1 MNSSPRTAYIL
12 GAGVSGF
19 VTGWKLLERGW
30 NVEIIEREPFYGG
43 MARTWKWN
51 EFLIDVGPHLY
62 HTPDP
67 AVVEFWEREFG
78 DLFVKGDFWC
88 KNVRGDN
95 FDEYY
100 EYPLSYEAISRY
112 PVDLRQKIFQELEQV
127 NPEDCAKASSYR
139 EYVRGLVGPTLQ
151 GMFFEEYPEKIWGL
165 STEEMTPLWAP
176 KRVELRQ
183 KDTPFYHG
191 QWNAVGKYGTGCIC
205 DRMYEKIVALGGRV
219 RLGQGVRGLGVRG
232 TLIDQ
237 ILLDGDERIEVNS
250 HDVVVSTIPINVLS
264 RFLEI
269 PCPLTFRG
277 ITSVYLAF
285 NREFVLPEGVH
296 WLYYGSPKV
305 CFNRVSEQKKLSP
318 ECAPSGKTCITAE
331 ITYSQNDAIDKMSSE
346 ELIERVLTQIEEVGL
361 AGREE
366 FIDGSVNRQPAVYPL
381 LNKDYQHVLAGVQAR
396 LQGFSQLYSIGT
408 TGEFSY
414 ADTQILFVKAF
425 DLVDLLTDQHSEFSQ
440 VKRKQT
446 VVKLNK
452 KVKLGQRSIGDGE
465 RPYIIAEAGLNHNG
479 SLNMALELI
488 DKAAEVGCDAVKFQT
503 YQSSQRVSS
512 KVKAVR
518 YAETIVGTEETLL
531 EMFARVELTREQH
544 EKLFGY
550 AADRGIEIF
559 STPFDFES
567 VDLLESLDV
576 GFYKIASFDLVN
588 VPLLRYVAS
597 TGKPLILSTGMST
610 LGDIE
615 IALDTVRGEG
625 NINVALL
632 HCVSAYPAAPEN
644 MNLNA
649 IRTLKQSFNIPVGLS
664 DHTLGTMVAQIALA
678 IGADAIERHFTL
690 DRTLEGPDHTLS
702 SEPSEM
708 RDLVR
713 CATLVND
720 ILGDGVKQI
729 QPPEYDTINTQR
741 KSLYAAVD
749 ILEGKVI
756 TAEQVVVKGPGGG
769 LQPRYVDIVVGRPAR
784 RNVEADH
791 PITWEDV

>member
-1 MNSSPRTAYIL
+1 MDPSSRTAYIL
-12 GAGVSGF
+12 GAGVSGL

-51 EFLIDVGPHLY
+51 DFLIDVGPHLF

-67 AVVEFWEREFG
+67 VVVEFWEREFG
-78 DLFVKGDFWC
+78 DLFVKGAFCC
-88 KNVRGDN
+88 KNVRGDK

-100 EYPLSYEAISRY
+100 EYPISYESISRY
-112 PVDLRQKIFQELEQV
+112 PADLRKKIFQELEQI
-127 NPEDCAKASSYR
+127 NPEDRAKANSYK
-139 EYVRGLVGPTLQ
+139 EYVRALVGPTLQ
-151 GMFFEEYPEKIWGL
+151 SMFFEEYPEKIWGL

-176 KRVELRQ
+176 KRIELRQ

-205 DRMYEKIVALGGRV
+205 DRIYEKILALGGVV
-219 RLGQGVRGLGVRG
+219 RLGQGVQGLGVRG
-232 TLIDQ
+232 TQVCQ
-237 ILLDGDERIEVNS
+237 ILLDGDTRIELDS
-250 HDVVVSTIPINVLS
+250 KDVLVSTIPINILS
-264 RFLEI
+264 RFLDV
-269 PCPLTFRG
+269 PCSLTFRG

-285 NREFVLPEGVH
+285 NREFVMPEGVH
-296 WLYYGSPKV
+296 WLYYGSPSV

-331 ITYSQNDAIDKMSSE
+331 ITYSQNDAIDEMSAQ
-346 ELIERVLTQIEEVGL
+346 ELIETVLAQIEKVGL
-361 AGREE
+361 ASRNE

-381 LNKDYQHVLAGVQAR
+381 LDKDYQHVLAGVQAR
-396 LQGFSQLYSIGT
+396 LREYPQLYSIGT

-414 ADTQILFVKAF
+414 ADMQILFVKAF

-446 VVKLNK
+446 VVKLNE
-452 KVKLGQRSIGDGE
+452 KVKLGRKVIGDGE

-479 SLNMALELI
+479 SLRMALELI
-488 DKAAEVGCDAVKFQT
+488 DKAVEVGCDAVKFQT
-503 YQSSQRVSS
+503 YRSSNRVSS

-531 EMFARVELTREQH
+531 QMFERLELTREQH
-544 EKLFGY
+544 VKLFAY
-550 AADRGIEIF
+550 AADKGIEIF

-567 VDLLESLDV
+567 VDLLESLEV
-576 GFYKIASFDLVN
+576 AFYKIASFDLVN

-597 TGKPLILSTGMST
+597 TGRPLILSTGMST

-625 NINVALL
+625 NSNVTLL
-632 HCVSAYPAAPEN
+632 HCVSAYPSAPEN

-649 IRTLKQSFNIPVGLS
+649 IKTLKQSFNIPVGLS
-664 DHTLGTMVAQIALA
+664 DHSLGTMVAQIALA

-708 RDLVR
+708 RSLVR

-720 ILGDGVKQI
+720 ILGDGIKRI

-749 ILEGKVI
+749 IVEGELI
-756 TAEQVVVKGPGGG
+756 TAEQLTVKGPGGG
-769 LQPRYVDIVVGRPAR
+769 LQPRYFDIVIGRPAR